1 MTGLTIRTMEMPH
14 RVNNPA
20 MDVRCADLF
29 TSNDLHIASPAA
41 SSLFVTTRSAFSDST
56 LDDTGAPTRAASSG
70 HLLGLLVV
78 GNLLLL
84 SLFIGLSVLSLQ
96 WSLQSQLART
106 DVATTNLARTLQ
118 QSIGATID
126 KLDLTLRLAG
136 QSHEDNLR
144 RGLTDPRLVDL
155 LLAKHQ
161 QQLVEGEGL
170 RITDAQGLIRHGAGL
185 PQTGPVSVAD
195 RSYFIQARDGVPGQL
210 IVSEPLQSRISGR
223 WVIVLA
229 RRMNHPDGR
238 FAGVIYTALSSR
250 HFEQLFA
257 GVDIGSQGAVSLRTA
272 SMRLIARR
280 TPQGDNTS
288 AIGSAKVSDA
298 FRQALAKAPQ
308 GGNYTA
314 PTTLD
319 SIERINRYERV
330 GRYPLYV
337 VVGLDTG
344 EQLASWRL
352 QRMHLAAYLL
362 IVALAMLGGSAL
374 LYRSWRRDLQSQQAI
389 VQAGKRSQALLR
401 TSSDGVHVIDAR
413 GRIVEVSDS
422 FGTMLG
428 ATREALLGTCLG
440 QWDAG
445 LSSKDLAA
453 LYTPI
458 VPNRRS
464 KFSSVHR
471 RTDGSLMEVEVS
483 AVGVML
489 DGEPLLFCASR
500 DVTDRKAA
508 AREHAARLVAEQ
520 RARALSERVSE
531 REEFVRILAHEV
543 RQPLNN
549 ASAALQGARAA
560 LSGNSSAHAGVAGTT
575 DSPDAVDAVRRAQSV
590 IGQIVASLNNT
601 LAATALLAS
610 PDRIDCHDADVD
622 TLIGLSLGDLDPQ
635 ARHRVRIDRHSA
647 TRTASM
653 DIGLV
658 RLALRNLLGNALVYA
673 PLESDVV
680 LRISDSDDP
689 LALVIEVI
697 DSGPGIP
704 PALRPHL
711 FERGTRGDSG
721 LPGHGLGLFIVQR
734 VMALH
739 GGWVDL
745 RANTP
750 QGAIFRL
757 WLPQDG

>member
-1 MTGLTIRTMEMPH
+1 
-14 RVNNPA
+14 
-20 MDVRCADLF
+20 
-29 TSNDLHIASPAA
+29 
-41 SSLFVTTRSAFSDST
+41 
-56 LDDTGAPTRAASSG
+56 
-70 HLLGLLVV
+70 
-78 GNLLLL
+78 
-84 SLFIGLSVLSLQ
+84 
-96 WSLQSQLART
+96 
-106 DVATTNLARTLQ
+106 VATTNLARTLQ

-136 QSHEDNLR
+136 QAYEDSLR
-144 RGLTDPRLVDL
+144 QGQNQPQQVDQ

-170 RITDAQGLIRHGAGL
+170 RITDAQGVIRHGAGL
-185 PQTGPVSVAD
+185 PPTRTVSVAD
-195 RSYFIQARDGVPGQL
+195 RLYFTQARNAAPGQL

-229 RRMNHPDGR
+229 RRLNHPDGG
-238 FAGVIYTALSSR
+238 FAGVLYTALSSQ

-257 GVDIGSQGAVSLRTA
+257 GVDIGAQGAVSLRTA

-280 TPQGDNTS
+280 TPQGGNTS

-298 FRQALAKAPQ
+298 LRQALIQAPQ

-319 SIERINRYERV
+319 SIERINHYERV

-352 QRMHLAAYLL
+352 QRTHLAAYLL
-362 IVALAMLGGSAL
+362 IVALVMLGCSAL
-374 LYRSWRRDLQSQQAI
+374 LYRSWRRDRQSQQAI

-401 TSSDGVHVIDAR
+401 TSSDGVHVIDAQ
-413 GRIVEVSDS
+413 GKIVEVSDS
-422 FGTMLG
+422 FGAMLG
-428 ATREALLGTCLG
+428 ATRGQLLGTDLG

-445 LSSKDLAA
+445 LSSKDLTA

-464 KFSSVHR
+464 KFSTMHR
-471 RTDGSLMEVEVS
+471 RTDGSLMEVEIS

-520 RARALSERVSE
+520 RAKALSERVSE

-560 LSGNSSAHAGVAGTT
+560 LSEGSSTHTGMAEHAESPGAVA
-575 DSPDAVDAVRRAQSV
+575 AVRRAQSV

-610 PDRIDCHDADVD
+610 PDRIECHDADVD
-622 TLIGLSLGDLDPQ
+622 TLLELSLGDLDPQ
-635 ARHRVRIDRHSA
+635 ARHRVRIERQSA

-658 RLALRNLLGNALVYA
+658 RLALRNLLGNALAYA
-673 PLESDVV
+673 PPDTDVV
-680 LRISDSDDP
+680 LRISDSDAP

-704 PALRPHL
+704 PDLRPHL

-739 GGWVDL
+739 GGLVDL
-745 RANTP
+745 RGNTP
-750 QGAIFRL
+750 QGSIFRL
-757 WLPQDG
+757 WLPQDA

>member
-1 MTGLTIRTMEMPH
+1 MEVPH

>member
-1 MTGLTIRTMEMPH
+1 MHGAWT
-14 RVNNPA
+14 
-20 MDVRCADLF
+20 
-29 TSNDLHIASPAA
+29 AA
-41 SSLFVTTRSAFSDST
+41 SSIFVITSSAFSDST
-56 LDDTGAPTRAASSG
+56 LDDTSAPTRAASSG
-70 HLLGLLVV
+70 HLLGLLVL

-106 DVATTNLARTLQ
+106 DVATTNLARALQ

-136 QSHEDNLR
+136 QAYEDSLR
-144 RGLTDPRLVDL
+144 QGQTQPQQVDR

-170 RITDAQGLIRHGAGL
+170 RITNAQGLVRHGAGL
-185 PQTGPVSVAD
+185 PQNRPVNVAD
-195 RSYFIQARDGVPGQL
+195 RPYFIQARNAAPGQL

-223 WVIVLA
+223 WVIALA
-229 RRMNHPDGR
+229 RRVNHPDGS
-238 FAGVIYTALSSR
+238 FAGVIYTALSSQ

-257 GVDIGSQGAVSLRTA
+257 EVDIGAQGAVSLRTA

-280 TPQGDNTS
+280 TPQGNNTS
-288 AIGSAKVSDA
+288 AIGSAKVSEA
-298 FRQALAKAPQ
+298 LRQALSKAPQ

-319 SIERINRYERV
+319 SIERINHYERV

-352 QRMHLAAYLL
+352 QRMHLTAYLL

-413 GRIVEVSDS
+413 GKIVEVSDS
-422 FGTMLG
+422 FGAMLG
-428 ATREALLGTCLG
+428 ATRAELLGTYLG

-560 LSGNSSAHAGVAGTT
+560 LSEDSSAHAGVSGHT
-575 DSPDAVDAVRRAQSV
+575 DSTDAATAVRRAQSV

-610 PDRIDCHDADVD
+610 PDRIECHDADVD
-622 TLIGLSLGDLDPQ
+622 TLIELSLGDLDPQ
-635 ARHRVRIDRHSA
+635 ARHRVRIERQSA

-653 DIGLV
+653 DISLM

-673 PLESDVV
+673 PLDTDVE

-697 DSGPGIP
+697 DNGPGIP
-704 PALRPHL
+704 PALRPNL

-739 GGWVDL
+739 GGLVDL
-745 RANTP
+745 RPNTP
-750 QGAIFRL
+750 QGSIFRL
-757 WLPQDG
+757 WLPQDA

>member
-1 MTGLTIRTMEMPH
+1 
-14 RVNNPA
+14 
-20 MDVRCADLF
+20 
-29 TSNDLHIASPAA
+29 
-41 SSLFVTTRSAFSDST
+41 
-56 LDDTGAPTRAASSG
+56 
-70 HLLGLLVV
+70 
-78 GNLLLL
+78 
-84 SLFIGLSVLSLQ
+84 
-96 WSLQSQLART
+96 
-106 DVATTNLARTLQ
+106 
-118 QSIGATID
+118 
-126 KLDLTLRLAG
+126 
-136 QSHEDNLR
+136 
-144 RGLTDPRLVDL
+144 
-155 LLAKHQ
+155 
-161 QQLVEGEGL
+161 
-170 RITDAQGLIRHGAGL
+170 
-185 PQTGPVSVAD
+185 VAD
-195 RSYFIQARDGVPGQL
+195 RLYFTQARNAAPGQL

-229 RRMNHPDGR
+229 RRLNHPDGG
-238 FAGVIYTALSSR
+238 FAGVLYTALSSQ

-257 GVDIGSQGAVSLRTA
+257 GVDIGAQGAVSLRTA

-280 TPQGDNTS
+280 TPQGGNTS

-298 FRQALAKAPQ
+298 LRQALIQAPQ

-319 SIERINRYERV
+319 SIERINHYERV

-352 QRMHLAAYLL
+352 QRTHLAAYLL
-362 IVALAMLGGSAL
+362 IVALVMLGCSAL
-374 LYRSWRRDLQSQQAI
+374 LYRSWRRDRQSQQAI

-401 TSSDGVHVIDAR
+401 TSSDGVHVIDAQ
-413 GRIVEVSDS
+413 GKIVEVSDS
-422 FGTMLG
+422 FGAMLG
-428 ATREALLGTCLG
+428 ATRGQLLGTDLG

-445 LSSKDLAA
+445 LSSKDLTA

-464 KFSSVHR
+464 KFSTMHR
-471 RTDGSLMEVEVS
+471 RTDGSLMEVEIS

-520 RARALSERVSE
+520 RAKALSERVSE

-560 LSGNSSAHAGVAGTT
+560 LSEGSSTHTGMAEHAESPGAVA
-575 DSPDAVDAVRRAQSV
+575 AVRRAQSV

-610 PDRIDCHDADVD
+610 PDRIECHDADVD
-622 TLIGLSLGDLDPQ
+622 TLLELSLGDLDPQ
-635 ARHRVRIDRHSA
+635 ARHRVRIERQSA

-658 RLALRNLLGNALVYA
+658 RLALRNLLGNALAYA
-673 PLESDVV
+673 PPDTDVV
-680 LRISDSDDP
+680 LRISDSDAP

-704 PALRPHL
+704 PDLRPHL

-739 GGWVDL
+739 GGLVDL
-745 RANTP
+745 RGNTP
-750 QGAIFRL
+750 QGSIFRL
-757 WLPQDG
+757 WLPQDA

>member
-1 MTGLTIRTMEMPH
+1 MHG
-14 RVNNPA
+14 A
-20 MDVRCADLF
+20 W
-29 TSNDLHIASPAA
+29 PAA
-41 SSLFVTTRSAFSDST
+41 SSIFVITSSAFSDST
-56 LDDTGAPTRAASSG
+56 LDDTSAPTRAASSG
-70 HLLGLLVV
+70 HLLGLLVL

-136 QSHEDNLR
+136 QAYEDSLR
-144 RGLTDPRLVDL
+144 QGQTQPQQVDQ

-161 QQLVEGEGL
+161 QQLAEGEGL

-185 PQTGPVSVAD
+185 PQTRPVNVGD
-195 RSYFIQARDGVPGQL
+195 RHYFIQARSAAPGQL
-210 IVSEPLQSRISGR
+210 IVSEPLQSRVSGR

-229 RRMNHPDGR
+229 RRVNQPDGS
-238 FAGVIYTALSSR
+238 FAGVIYTALSSQ

-257 GVDIGSQGAVSLRTA
+257 GVDIGAQGAVSLRTA

-288 AIGSAKVSDA
+288 AIGSAKVSEA
-298 FRQALAKAPQ
+298 LRQALATAPQ

-319 SIERINRYERV
+319 SIERINHYERV

-401 TSSDGVHVIDAR
+401 TASDGVHVIDAS
-413 GRIVEVSDS
+413 GKIVEVSDS
-422 FGTMLG
+422 FGAMLG
-428 ATREALLGTCLG
+428 ATREELLGTYLG

-458 VPNRRS
+458 VTNRRS

-520 RARALSERVSE
+520 RAQALSERVSE

-560 LSGNSSAHAGVAGTT
+560 LSEDSSTHADAT
-575 DSPDAVDAVRRAQSV
+575 DAATAVRRAQSV

-610 PDRIDCHDADVD
+610 PDRIECHDADVD
-622 TLIGLSLGDLDPQ
+622 TLIELSLGDLDPQ
-635 ARHRVRIDRHSA
+635 ARHRVHIERQSA

-673 PLESDVV
+673 PPETNVV

-697 DSGPGIP
+697 DCGPGIP
-704 PALRPHL
+704 PDLRPHL

-739 GGWVDL
+739 GGLVDL
-745 RANTP
+745 RPNTP
-750 QGAIFRL
+750 QGSIFRL
-757 WLPQDG
+757 WLPQDA